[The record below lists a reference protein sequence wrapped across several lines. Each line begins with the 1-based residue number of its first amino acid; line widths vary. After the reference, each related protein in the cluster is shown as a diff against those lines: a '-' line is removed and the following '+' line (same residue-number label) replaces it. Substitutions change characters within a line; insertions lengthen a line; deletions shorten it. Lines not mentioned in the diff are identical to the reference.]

1 MITPEDLI
9 AASAAGTL
17 LETIAATSH
26 EQFESVGPLLADLHN
41 RGDIDFLASF
51 EPSSLADVS
60 ARSIRSLQMNFRQ
73 VLPLID
79 CPAEAAEAACRN
91 MFERLAGD
99 GAADQ
104 VYEGL
109 SQWFRRDPGRAEE
122 GLALIE
128 RDPITHRRLVR
139 PVLLAGAIHDAD
151 RYVQDAF
158 RLSND
163 PRSPVRLGALWSL
176 GRVVPADNEP
186 LITRTLDRFNE
197 VVDAPDS
204 DEDTAIVVEAA
215 LDLLRR
221 TDGRIVDAVES
232 LFEKASGSQTP
243 SSRYAL
249 ANGLLHHRCH
259 YSEAMI
265 DTTLAALQHTTRDD
279 IHTAKTI
286 EWILCQWD
294 LDADRQRV
302 FSFLV
307 ELLNQGED
315 ALDLETLSDFR
326 HQLRDQP
333 GDALGWYVVSLLL
346 TGDHALCAAAEHLL
360 PFNETREGLDIDLRP
375 FSLSPRWV
383 LYLARKILG
392 YGILH
397 MESAAAL
404 LLSCLRVMSAS
415 DRAELEELVYGHFL
429 MNYWNATDCFE
440 AAVSDDD
447 RAKQSVDQLSS
458 RLREYVAELERHG
471 FCPAFGPSERERQL
485 QGYRQA
491 DYWRAVHK
499 EAEQG
504 SLLSALAHKAPVLYG
519 TSAIVYVHRDD
530 ATEPDRQEVSMRA
543 IGHSFGLPRLETIGP
558 VGFQYNIQMFRAERP
573 PS

>member
-1 MITPEDLI
+1 MTTPEDLI
-9 AASAAGTL
+9 AESDAGTL
-17 LETIAATSH
+17 LETIAATSR
-26 EQFESVGPLLADLHN
+26 EQFESVGPMLADLHN
-41 RGDIDFLASF
+41 RGDIDFLAAF
-51 EPSSLADVS
+51 DPSSLADVP
-60 ARSIRSLQMNFRQ
+60 ARSIHSLQRNFRQ

-79 CPAEAAEAACRN
+79 CPAEAAETACRN

-99 GAADQ
+99 GAAVF
-104 VYEGL
+104 VYDSL
-109 SQWFRRDPGRAEE
+109 SQWFRSDPGRAKE
-122 GLALIE
+122 GLALID
-128 RDPITHRRLVR
+128 RDPAAHRRLVR

-163 PRSPVRLGALWSL
+163 PLSPVRLDALWSL

-186 LITRTLDRFNE
+186 LITRTLARFNE
-197 VVDAPDS
+197 IIDAPDS

-232 LFEKASGSQTP
+232 LLEKASGSKTP

-249 ANGLLHHRCH
+249 ATGLLDHRCQ

-265 DTTLAALQHTTRDD
+265 GATLAALQHTTK
-279 IHTAKTI
+279 HETQTAKTI
-286 EWILCQWD
+286 DWILYPWD

-307 ELLNQGED
+307 ELFSQGED
-315 ALDLETLSDFR
+315 ALDFETLSDFR

-333 GDALGWYVVSLLL
+333 GRVLGWYVVSLLL
-346 TGDHALCAAAEHLL
+346 TGKHALCTAAEHVL
-360 PFNETREGLDIDLRP
+360 PFNETREGLDIDLGP

-383 LYLARKILG
+383 LCLARKILG

-404 LLSCLRVMSAS
+404 LLSCLRAMPEP

-429 MNYWNATDCFE
+429 MNYPNAIDCFE

-447 RAKQSVDQLSS
+447 QAKQSVDQLSS

-471 FCPAFGPSERERQL
+471 FCPAFQPSERQRQL

-499 EAEQG
+499 ESEQG
-504 SLLSALAHKAPVLYG
+504 SLLSALVHKAPVLYG
-519 TSAIVYVHRDD
+519 TSAIFYVQRDP
-530 ATEPDRQEVSMRA
+530 ATEPDRQEVAMRA
-543 IGHSFGLPRLETIGP
+543 IGHSFAFPRLETIDP
-558 VGFQYNIQMFRAERP
+558 VGLQYNIQMFRAEPP